1 MNLIHRL
8 AFRYKDN
15 ILAKVLVRPI
25 YRMLIERKLSRKK
38 KVFRQNAKLLLEK
51 IESMDL
57 LSMIVIWILVY
68 SSRIQQSFI
77 ML

>member
-51 IESMDL
+51 IKEVLDANG
-57 LSMIVIWILVY
+57 I
-68 SSRIQQSFI
+68 SFW
-77 ML
+77 L